1 VLLGLE
7 KPLLVDALASNV
19 EKNIQFTKF
28 IPARGQPSDDLRAQF
43 RGLLATTCCAALLT
57 SNGLLRK
64 RHHDWSLIFP

>member
-28 IPARGQPSDDLRAQF
+28 IPARGQPSDDLREQF
-43 RGLLATTCCAALLT
+43 CGLLATTCCAALLT
-57 SNGLLRK
+57 SN
-64 RHHDWSLIFP
+64 